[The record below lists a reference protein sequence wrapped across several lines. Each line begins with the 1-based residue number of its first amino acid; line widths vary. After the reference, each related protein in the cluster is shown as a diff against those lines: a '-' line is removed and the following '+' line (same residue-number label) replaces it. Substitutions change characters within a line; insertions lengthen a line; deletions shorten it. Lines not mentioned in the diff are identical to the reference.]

1 MQLKKIQAC
10 QHNLDNSIPI
20 FQNGPGNSNGD
31 KLANANKCN
40 NVRQKSFAKT
50 DEKKAVLPTTSAGTA
65 QTTSANARNKQD
77 QMKVRCKP
85 KEKKKKLQWCAIEFL
100 HLLQKPY

>member
-1 MQLKKIQAC
+1 MQLKKIQVG

-50 DEKKAVLPTTSAGTA
+50 DEKKAGLPTTSAGTA

-77 QMKVRCKP
+77 QMKVSCKP
-85 KEKKKKLQWCAIEFL
+85 KQKRKELPDCQSKL
-100 HLLQKPY
+100 

>member
-1 MQLKKIQAC
+1 M
-10 QHNLDNSIPI
+10 PI

-50 DEKKAVLPTTSAGTA
+50 DEKKAGLPTTSAGTA

-85 KEKKKKLQWCAIEFL
+85 KETRLKGFSPRSRECVLENLNCFL
-100 HLLQKPY
+100 IKG